1 MLSQLY
7 IRNLAVIKEAAIDFT
22 QGLNAF
28 TGETGA
34 GKSVIISAIG
44 AILGGRMHKDQI
56 RSGEQKAYVSALFTD
71 LNQRAREL
79 LDEHGYS
86 VDEDGCL
93 LITREFTADGRNSC
107 RINTRPATISIL
119 REIGGLL
126 IDVHGQRDNNHLLQQ
141 EYQMELIDR
150 YGNLTQQLDQY
161 RLEYHQLTAIRKEIH
176 ALQMDEGEKAR
187 RIDLLSYQIEE
198 IEQAELAEGEEEDLI
213 RQRRKIQNAE
223 KILSGFAEA
232 RDSLS
237 GDEDGEYTG
246 AVTLL
251 ENAASSLESTARY
264 LPETAALAEKI
275 QEMVYELQEISS
287 DLSDQ
292 LSQMDYNPA
301 QLDEIEM
308 RLDEIYR
315 LKRKYGG
322 SYEEIMAFYQDA
334 RQQLET
340 ITSAQERIKMLNK
353 EWEKQLKLVN
363 DLAQSLSDARRKAG
377 ETLIA
382 QVEAELAFLDMP
394 NVRLLLQNDV
404 HTPNENGIDSIILL
418 ISANPGEQPK
428 PLSRIASGGELSR
441 IMLAVKN
448 VMWSKDDAGTMIFD
462 EIDTGV
468 SGRAAQK
475 IGRKLA
481 QAAQHRQ
488 VICVTHL
495 AQIAVCAQNHLL
507 IQKKTDSGQTYT
519 NVFPLEGDE
528 RLQELARIINGDH
541 ITDTTIRT
549 AQEMLEQVAASSDS
563 PIAAAS

>member
-1 MLSQLY
+1 
-7 IRNLAVIKEAAIDFT
+7 
-22 QGLNAF
+22 
-28 TGETGA
+28 
-34 GKSVIISAIG
+34 
-44 AILGGRMHKDQI
+44 MHKDQI

-79 LDEHGYS
+79 LDERGYS

-126 IDVHGQRDNNHLLQQ
+126 IDVHGQRDNNQLLQQ

-187 RIDLLSYQIEE
+187 KIDLLSYQIEE
-198 IEQAELAEGEEEDLI
+198 IEQAELAEDEEEDLI

-382 QVEAELAFLDMP
+382 QVK
-394 NVRLLLQNDV
+394 QNWLFWICPTCV
-404 HTPNENGIDSIILL
+404 SC
-418 ISANPGEQPK
+418 
-428 PLSRIASGGELSR
+428 
-441 IMLAVKN
+441 
-448 VMWSKDDAGTMIFD
+448 SKTMYI
-462 EIDTGV
+462 
-468 SGRAAQK
+468 
-475 IGRKLA
+475 
-481 QAAQHRQ
+481 RQ
-488 VICVTHL
+488 M
-495 AQIAVCAQNHLL
+495 
-507 IQKKTDSGQTYT
+507 KTALT
-519 NVFPLEGDE
+519 
-528 RLQELARIINGDH
+528 
-541 ITDTTIRT
+541 
-549 AQEMLEQVAASSDS
+549 ASSC
-563 PIAAAS
+563 